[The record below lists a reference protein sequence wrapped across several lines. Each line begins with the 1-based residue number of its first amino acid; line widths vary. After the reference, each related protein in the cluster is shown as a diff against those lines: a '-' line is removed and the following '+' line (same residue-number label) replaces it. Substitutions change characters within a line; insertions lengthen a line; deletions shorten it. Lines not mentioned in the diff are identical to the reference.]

1 MMQKTVLIGLV
12 VIFLIAGCGVKT
24 ALKPPDVLVAK
35 TITNLQGTVK
45 EGALLLTWG
54 VPQANKDGSRPADI
68 VRFRV
73 LRREELKGC
82 LECPG
87 EFKVRAELD
96 LRTPTPQGYLREDNT
111 ITWQDKD
118 LKEGVSYI
126 YRVVSVNHWGYQS
139 APSNDFVITWG
150 AVPASPAPAAPT
162 GTQPKQG
169 Q

>member
-12 VIFLIAGCGVKT
+12 VIILIAGCGVKG
-24 ALKPPDVLVAK
+24 ALTPPDVLVAK
-35 TITNLQGTVK
+35 AIANLQGTVK
-45 EGALLLTWG
+45 EGALALTWS
-54 VPQANKDGSRPADI
+54 VPQANKDGSRPADV

-111 ITWQDKD
+111 VTWQDKD

-150 AVPASPAPAAPT
+150 TVPQSSAPT
-162 GTQPKQG
+162 GTQEKQG

>member
-12 VIFLIAGCGVKT
+12 VIILTAGCGVKT
-24 ALKPPDVLVAK
+24 ALTPPDVLVAK
-35 TITNLQGTVK
+35 AIANLQGSVK
-45 EGALLLTWG
+45 EGSLVLTWS
-54 VPQANKDGSRPADI
+54 VPQANKDGSRPADV

-96 LRTPTPQGYLREDNT
+96 LRSPQGYLREDNT

-150 AVPASPAPAAPT
+150 AAPASPAPAAPT
-162 GTQPKQG
+162 DTQQKQG

>member
-1 MMQKTVLIGLV
+1 MMKKTWLIGIVLIVLAG
-12 VIFLIAGCGVKT
+12 GCGVKT
-24 ALKPPDVLVAK
+24 ALTPPDVLVAK
-35 TITNLQGTVK
+35 AITNLQGTVK
-45 EGALLLTWG
+45 EDGIDLSWS
-54 VPQANKDGSRPADI
+54 VPQANKDGSRPVDL

-73 LRREELKGC
+73 LRRDELKGC

-87 EFKVRAELD
+87 EYRIRAELD
-96 LRTPTPQGYLREDNT
+96 LRTPQGYLREDNT

-118 LKEGVSYI
+118 LKEGVMYI

-150 AVPASPAPAAPT
+150 AAPAPSAPT
-162 GTQPKQG
+162 GTKEKQG